1 MLRESKL
8 SKFQGKIRDT
18 EEICGS
24 QSCQDFKPISDP
36 FGKVLRESKLSSFK
50 QIKKTW
56 CLFFSLDFRGL
67 PSSGYGGATQF
78 GHAKPFEDY
87 QDYQGLM
94 YRAIVG
100 SDFSK

>member
-1 MLRESKL
+1 MEISSGGSQSRQNIKTKTDTKENRSGVKVRKMLRESKL

-50 QIKKTW
+50 QIKKT
-56 CLFFSLDFRGL
+56 
-67 PSSGYGGATQF
+67 
-78 GHAKPFEDY
+78 
-87 QDYQGLM
+87 
-94 YRAIVG
+94 
-100 SDFSK
+100 